1 MAKPGN
7 TGLHRVRK
15 ATLYSIQGF
24 RSAYRHEEAFRQE
37 LWLVLCA
44 LVFAVFIA
52 QTLLQ
57 FLLLVIT
64 GLLVLVVEL
73 LNSAIEAVVD
83 RVSDQWHELAGRA
96 KDMGSAAV
104 FTSLLIMG
112 LTWAIIIWETQVIAR
127 FVHV

>member
-7 TGLHRVRK
+7 TGFLRVKK

-24 RSAYRHEEAFRQE
+24 RSAYQHEEAFRQE

-44 LVFAVFIA
+44 VVLAMFIA
-52 QTLLQ
+52 NTLIQ
-57 FLLLVIT
+57 FLLLTLT

-83 RVSDQWHELAGRA
+83 RISDQWHELAGRA

-104 FTSLLIMG
+104 FTSLVIMG
-112 LTWAIIIWETQVIAR
+112 LTWAIIIWETQVLAR
-127 FVHV
+127 FTNA